1 MAIEIGNFNN
11 LKVVKIADHG
21 VYVDG
26 GEEGTILL
34 PNRYVPKGA
43 EIDDWIEVFL
53 YFDSDDLLIATT
65 ENPKALVG
73 NVALLKVNDTNHVG
87 AFLDWGLPKDLL
99 VPYSEQQHPMI
110 EGKSYVVYVFHDQT
124 TDRILASSKL
134 NRYFKEESTSLEPR
148 QKVDL
153 IVTDKTH
160 LGYKVLIND
169 QYLGL
174 IFNGDAFRPLALG
187 ERLPGYIKA
196 VREDGKIDVIISQH
210 SSAGDNGLE
219 GQILDYLKASGGES
233 DLTDKSPPELIHG
246 QFKVSKKKY
255 KNALGALYKRK
266 MIVITREKIS
276 LTQAALNSKVMSKGE
291 AKAKPKKLSSI
302 WGKRPSKIIDV

>member
-1 MAIEIGNFNN
+1 MAVEIGKFNK
-11 LKVVKIADHG
+11 LQVVKIADHG

-34 PNRYVPKGA
+34 PNRYVPEGTDI
-43 EIDDWIEVFL
+43 EDCLEVFL

-65 ENPKALVG
+65 ESPKAMVG
-73 NVALLKVNDTNHVG
+73 DVQLLKVVDTNRVG

-99 VPYSEQQHPMI
+99 VPYSEQQHPMK
-110 EGKSYVVYVFHDQT
+110 EGESYVVYVFHDHK

-134 NRYFKEESTSLEPR
+134 NRYFEEESTNLEPR

-153 IVTDKTH
+153 KITDKTE
-160 LGYKVLIND
+160 LGYKTIIDN

-174 IFNGDAFRPLALG
+174 IFHGDAFRPLALG
-187 ERLPGYIKA
+187 ECLPGYIKA
-196 VREDGKIDVIISQH
+196 IREDGKIDVIISQH
-210 SSAGDNGLE
+210 SPQGDNSLE
-219 GQILDYLKASGGES
+219 DQILAYLKQSGGES
-233 DLTDKSPPELIHG
+233 NLTDKSNPDHIYR

-266 MIVITREKIS
+266 LIVITREKIS
-276 LTQAALNSKVMSKGE
+276 LVQAKERADVQPTK
-291 AKAKPKKLSSI
+291 SSTI
-302 WGKRPSKIIDV
+302 WGKRPSKITDV